1 LKLAQKAMNHRS
13 IKTMLR
19 YAHVLDEEVAEAM
32 ERIGPSAK
40 KRFRGATFFPTP
52 IPGIGSHGKVRRVV

>member
-19 YAHVLDEEVAEAM
+19 YAHVLDEEVA
-32 ERIGPSAK
+32 
-40 KRFRGATFFPTP
+40 
-52 IPGIGSHGKVRRVV
+52 